1 MFITCCGVFSASM
14 YWSVLGP
21 IMITWLLLFVSGTNL
36 LVIFFPGWESKEG
49 GVLNCFLSDMVRG
62 GEEGRV
68 LVGYLLP
75 ALEKAY
81 SYVALLLQY

>member
-1 MFITCCGVFSASM
+1 MFITCSGVFSASM

-36 LVIFFPGWESKEG
+36 LVFFFF
-49 GVLNCFLSDMVRG
+49 GVGVRRGFLNCFLSDMVRG